1 MRKRGAHFHRRVDP
15 RASMQAIAM
24 QRPLDAEQKT
34 DLGVALRVSLEA
46 LRTGR
51 ATEQEFHTL
60 AACINV
66 SLVLCERD
74 IGAEHMP
81 TIKRAQQALLRLWS
95 RGKASGRWVMDGP
108 GLVSIVEGVDL
119 HEAQL
124 ANVARSEAADA
135 MREVRR
141 RIQRGDIF
149 ETQKATHV

>member
-1 MRKRGAHFHRRVDP
+1 MRKRGAHFARRIDP
-15 RASMQAIAM
+15 RASLAAIAM
-24 QRPLDAEQKT
+24 HHPLDTAQKA

-81 TIKRAQQALLRLWS
+81 AIKRAQDALLRLWS
-95 RGKASGRWVMDGP
+95 RGKASARWVADGP
-108 GLVSIVEGVDL
+108 GLISIVDGVDL

-124 ANVARSEAADA
+124 ATVSRKEAADA

-141 RIQRGDIF
+141 RIDRGDIF
-149 ETQKATHV
+149 ETQETHHV